1 MHCLPAAVEADWSTF
16 NQLQS
21 VMQPVRRLGGTMK
34 FVMCVSTRTARCAAD
49 CQSALAQSVC
59 RCVVVWAG
67 RYLNGKVADIDGQS
81 VISYAVDVLGRSSRR
96 RVYTAKSVDGLA
108 LSNHCCTLVCTRRTA
123 GCVGRWSVERGAGR
137 QHICLAP
144 TGDVAVT
151 SRVHVNSCTA
161 EAEPVSL
168 STTQVCIRALLQFW
182 SVH

>member
-16 NQLQS
+16 NQSQS

-108 LSNHCCTLVCTRRTA
+108 LSNHCCVHWCVRA
-123 GCVGRWSVERGAGR
+123 GLQAASGAGQWR
-137 QHICLAP
+137 GVP
-144 TGDVAVT
+144 VDST
-151 SRVHVNSCTA
+151 S
-161 EAEPVSL
+161 VSL
-168 STTQVCIRALLQFW
+168 LQAT
-182 SVH
+182 SP

>member
-1 MHCLPAAVEADWSTF
+1 
-16 NQLQS
+16 
-21 VMQPVRRLGGTMK
+21 MK

-81 VISYAVDVLGRSSRR
+81 VISYAVDVLGRSSGR

-137 QHICLAP
+137 QLICLAP

-168 STTQVCIRALLQFW
+168 SLRLR
-182 SVH
+182 SVFAHCFSSVLFFSRPRSEGWPHHGRILSPFVSVLCDSY

>member
-1 MHCLPAAVEADWSTF
+1 
-16 NQLQS
+16 
-21 VMQPVRRLGGTMK
+21 MK
-34 FVMCVSTRTARCAAD
+34 FVMCVSTRTSRCAAD

-67 RYLNGKVADIDGQS
+67 RYLNGKVADIDRQS
-81 VISYAVDVLGRSSRR
+81 VISYAVDVLGRSSRS

-144 TGDVAVT
+144 AGDVAVT

-168 STTQVCIRALLQFW
+168 SLYDSGLYSCTASVLVCSLAVLDPRVGHTMDVLSPFV
-182 SVH
+182 SVLCDSY